1 MKPARADPPPSETR
15 RSYDRVAAD
24 YAARIFDELQHKP
37 FDRAILDR
45 FAAIAGPVGPVCD
58 LGCGPGQV
66 ARYLHD
72 RGIAAVGVD
81 LSPEMVMQARR
92 LSSDIP
98 FQQGTM
104 LSLPFDDL
112 SLGGIAAFYSLIHMP
127 RPQLPAVFGE
137 MGRVLRPGGALLVAF
152 HLGDEDRHLEEWWDQ
167 PVSLD
172 FAFFQRRGIEH
183 PLAAAGFRI
192 VESLE
197 RDPYPDVEYPSRLAY
212 ILAQKPAVAGYSRDR
227 VPDHA

>member
-1 MKPARADPPPSETR
+1 MNPVPATPPPSETQ

-24 YAARIFDELQHKP
+24 YAARIFDELRHKP

-66 ARYLHD
+66 AGYLHD
-72 RGIAAVGVD
+72 RGVAALGMD
-81 LSPEMVMQARR
+81 LSPEMVTQARR
-92 LSSDIP
+92 LSPDIP

-104 LSLPFDDL
+104 LSLPFDDA
-112 SLGGIAAFYSLIHMP
+112 SLGGIAAFYSVIHIP
-127 RPQLPAVFGE
+127 RQQLPVVFGE
-137 MGRVLRPGGALLVAF
+137 MWRTIRPRGAVLVVV
-152 HLGDEDRHLEEWWDQ
+152 HLGYEDRHLEEWWGQ

-172 FAFFQRRGIEH
+172 FAFFQRPEIEH

-197 RDPYPDVEYPSRLAY
+197 RDPYPEVEHPSRRAY
-212 ILAQKPAVAGYSRDR
+212 ILAQKPAVPSYSH
-227 VPDHA
+227 V